1 MQGPPSQSA
10 SLETRPRAVIL
21 VVERDPHVR
30 ELEVFFLERAG
41 FDVQFAGD
49 GEEAQALLERLQP
62 DILITEV
69 LVPRLDGLHLC
80 RRVKAARPDTKVLVF
95 SILAVSERAR
105 EAGADAFLHKPLE
118 EHALVAT
125 VARLLAL
132 EQEVRP

>member
-1 MQGPPSQSA
+1 MQGPPPYA
-10 SLETRPRAVIL
+10 AGVRRPGAVIL

-30 ELEVFFLERAG
+30 ELEAFFLERAG
-41 FDVQFAGD
+41 FDVQFAED
-49 GEEAQALLERLQP
+49 GEQAQALLERLRP

-80 RRVKAARPDTKVLVF
+80 RRVKAARPETKVLVF

-118 EHALVAT
+118 ENALVAT
-125 VARLLAL
+125 VARLLTL
-132 EQEVRP
+132 EQEAHP